1 MQISLSLSTS
11 LFPSPVS
18 PLRHTTF
25 LRLGLLL
32 TALFTLAHLFADSH
46 VVPSNC
52 PGNHPVPL
60 LSGVT
65 QVHFDKNGTGWE
77 MAVPCDD
84 LPDGSELINSFAA
97 TSRLWETKLPA
108 TFRISRLSLASRCT
122 FRTECSFTRSCMAPS
137 SMRNTRTVASR
148 IRRPFHLDAYT
159 KFRTLISTGMSGSLT
174 IEMHTEKSERF
185 IPFVLSLLGPQLLT
199 VSNPTSSATRCSQT
213 RAPSIRVGSPTAGY
227 RSGKS
232 EGQTVGGQ
240 AR

>member
-1 MQISLSLSTS
+1 MQTSLSLSTS

-25 LRLGLLL
+25 LRLDLLL
-32 TALFTLAHLFADSH
+32 TAFFTLAHLFADSH

-52 PGNHPVPL
+52 PGNHLVPL
-60 LSGVT
+60 PSGVT

-77 MAVPCDD
+77 MAVPYDD

-97 TSRLWETKLPA
+97 TSGLWETKLPA

-122 FRTECSFTRSCMAPS
+122 FRTECSC
-137 SMRNTRTVASR
+137 MRNTRTVASR
-148 IRRPFHLDAYT
+148 IRRPSHLDVCT
-159 KFRTLISTGMSGSLT
+159 KFRTLPSTGMSESLT
-174 IEMHTEKSERF
+174 VEVRTEKSERF
-185 IPFVLSLLGPQLLT
+185 FPFVFSLLGPRFLQCRTQGPRRLGVPRRLRPVT
-199 VSNPTSSATRCSQT
+199 EEV
-213 RAPSIRVGSPTAGY
+213 VLAGY

-232 EGQTVGGQ
+232 KDQTVGGQ